1 MGNIKTLNELSQISD
16 VEELMV
22 SMKMHKIFRKKFQTA
37 FNDSFGDGGGD
48 NAVPSKISVAS
59 PKFNIQPKQKP
70 TSNGKARSISIHS
83 KDPQSPYAGLSPQ
96 QIWKA
101 KKLERDKLKAQQNGN
116 GQKDKIQSPIQQNVN
131 KEIEIDKQKQIK
143 ENELKQ
149 QQIEKEKLI
158 QIQKNEEKKAAE
170 QRLQKGREQAERE
183 RLKTQKAAQE
193 AEKMRI
199 EKLRN
204 EEKKQKE
211 RDDAERA
218 KKAEIEIERLKK
230 RKRGKRENRKN

>member
-1 MGNIKTLNELSQISD
+1 MGPKP
-16 VEELMV
+16 
-22 SMKMHKIFRKKFQTA
+22 KPK
-37 FNDSFGDGGGD
+37 
-48 NAVPSKISVAS
+48 SVYT

-101 KKLERDKLKAQQNGN
+101 KKLERDKIKAQQNGN
-116 GQKDKIQSPIQQNVN
+116 GQKEKIQSPIQQNVN

-149 QQIEKEKLI
+149 QQIEK
-158 QIQKNEEKKAAE
+158 NEEKKAAE

-183 RLKTQKAAQE
+183 RLKTQKAA
-193 AEKMRI
+193 
-199 EKLRN
+199 
-204 EEKKQKE
+204 
-211 RDDAERA
+211 

-230 RKRGKRENRKN
+230 EKEEKERI